1 MLLFLGKSFHVL
13 PGPQFSCFKET
24 RPGKVLHL
32 CRLLISVSSLL
43 LLWEFSYKRS
53 ALVGCGTWR
62 WEKKKTHIIFPWL
75 NHRLENILAVC
86 TCTCQVKCQNN
97 LHTNNSQDDQI
108 QMQSY
113 KAVKKSSKQFTEQ
126 KFEAQVETVTSCF
139 SFDSLC
145 ALMQRED
152 AFLRA
157 LTRIQK
163 VRTQPAGRTRHGR
176 CSPRKHGLFR
186 HGLDQ

>member
-1 MLLFLGKSFHVL
+1 MSFLGLSFL
-13 PGPQFSCFKET
+13 ASRKLDQEKFCISAGYLFQF
-24 RPGKVLHL
+24 HL
-32 CRLLISVSSLL
+32 CFFYGNFPIRGLHWLGVVLGDG
-43 LLWEFSYKRS
+43 K
-53 ALVGCGTWR
+53 
-62 WEKKKTHIIFPWL
+62 KKKTHIIFPWL